1 MGCVTSFLI
10 LAHVLSPL
18 SVKLCA
24 KEIET
29 FMELEELATKIRSII
44 EFETTRLEER
54 IKTLY
59 TVQSLFFVAV
69 SVIWKDSAQLVVSV
83 SLAGFAS
90 LLVLST
96 MVTQAQGRVINA
108 EKELRRIINCNDNLE
123 LVYKGGLQHDFNFL
137 KLPPNFW
144 IAITTGFIWSSI
156 IIEKSLL

>member
-1 MGCVTSFLI
+1 MR
-10 LAHVLSPL
+10 VLR
-18 SVKLCA
+18 A

-29 FMELEELATKIRSII
+29 FMELEELASKIRSII

-69 SVIWKDSAQLVVSV
+69 SVIWKDSAQLVVSISV
-83 SLAGFAS
+83 AGFAS

-108 EKELRRIINCNDNLE
+108 EKELRRIVNGNDNLE
-123 LVYKGGLQHDFNFL
+123 LVYKGGLQHDFYFL

>member
-1 MGCVTSFLI
+1 
-10 LAHVLSPL
+10 
-18 SVKLCA
+18 
-24 KEIET
+24 
-29 FMELEELATKIRSII
+29 MELEELASKIRSII

-69 SVIWKDSAQLVVSV
+69 SVIWKDSTQLVVSI

-108 EKELRRIINCNDNLE
+108 EKELRRIVNGNDNLE
-123 LVYKGGLQHDFNFL
+123 LVYKGGLQHDFYFL

>member
-1 MGCVTSFLI
+1 
-10 LAHVLSPL
+10 
-18 SVKLCA
+18 
-24 KEIET
+24 
-29 FMELEELATKIRSII
+29 MELEELASKIRSII

-69 SVIWKDSAQLVVSV
+69 SVIWKDSTQLVVSI

-108 EKELRRIINCNDNLE
+108 EKELRRIVNGNDNLE
-123 LVYKGGLQHDFNFL
+123 LVYKGGLQHDFYF
-137 KLPPNFW
+137 F
-144 IAITTGFIWSSI
+144 FQ
-156 IIEKSLL
+156 